1 MIQAEIEQPTKKQT
15 VGRAARLY
23 EFGRP
28 LKVEDVAV
36 PELGKNDALLRVRAA
51 GICHTDIHLSNGL
64 VPLKMPITLG
74 HEIAGEVEAVGSEVH
89 DFRDGDS
96 AVVHFWSPCGNC
108 RYCLEGRGMLCEN
121 LFTRPAYGSSADGGY
136 AEYCRV
142 KADRLVKV
150 PSGVSMEFAAT
161 LGCAGTTAYHAVK
174 NTGQVKLAESV
185 GVYGVGGVGL
195 YTLQL
200 AKNSGARVIAVGRN
214 PDKLHMAKKLGAD
227 HVINSTTEN
236 VVDEVRR
243 ATNGKGVDVM
253 FDLVVNDES
262 VKNTSASLANG
273 GRLVLV
279 GISTKPLPVDPMQ
292 FQLRELS
299 VKGSFMGT
307 KNELEAVVELAKA
320 RKIESVA
327 TKRYTLDEVNQGMG
341 ALGRGEILGRAYV
354 SP

>member
-1 MIQAEIEQPTKKQT
+1 MMQVETEQPAREQA

-23 EFGRP
+23 QFGQA
-28 LKVEDVAV
+28 LKVEEVPV
-36 PELGKNDALLRVRAA
+36 PEIGESDVLLRVRAA

-64 VPLKMPITLG
+64 VPLRMPITLG
-74 HEIAGEVEAVGSEVH
+74 HEIAGEVEAAGTEVQ
-89 DFRDGDS
+89 DFSKGDRV
-96 AVVHFWSPCGNC
+96 VVHFWSPCGNC

-121 LFTRPAYGSSADGGY
+121 LFTRPAYGSATDGGY
-136 AEYCRV
+136 AQYCRV
-142 KADRLVKV
+142 SADRLVKV
-150 PSGVSMEFAAT
+150 PSEVSMEFAAT

-174 NTGQVKLAESV
+174 NTGQVKLAENV

-214 PDKLHMAKKLGAD
+214 PEKLNMAEKLGAD

-236 VVDEVRR
+236 VGDEMRK

-253 FDLVVNDES
+253 FDLVANDES
-262 VKNTSASLANG
+262 VKNATASLANG

-307 KNELEAVVELAKA
+307 KNELEAVVELARAK
-320 RKIESVA
+320 RIESVA
-327 TKRYTLDEVNQGMG
+327 TRKYALDEVNQGMG

>member
-1 MIQAEIEQPTKKQT
+1 MQAEIEQPTKKQK

-23 EFGRP
+23 EFGQP
-28 LKVEDVAV
+28 LKVEDVPI

-64 VPLKMPITLG
+64 VPLKMPVTLG
-74 HEIAGEVEAVGSEVH
+74 HEIAGDVEAAGPEVQ
-89 DFRDGDS
+89 DFRKGDR

-121 LFTRPAYGSSADGGY
+121 LFTRPAYGSATDGGY
-136 AEYCRV
+136 AQYCRV
-142 KADRLVKV
+142 DADRLVRV
-150 PSGVSMEFAAT
+150 PSEVSLEFAAT

-174 NTGQVKLAESV
+174 NTGQVKLAENV
-185 GVYGVGGVGL
+185 GVYGIGGVGF

-200 AKNSGARVIAVGRN
+200 AKNSGAKVIAVGRN
-214 PDKLHMAKKLGAD
+214 PDKLDMAEKLGAD
-227 HVINSTTEN
+227 HVINSTTEK
-236 VVDEVRR
+236 VGDEVRK

-253 FDLVVNDES
+253 FDLVANDES
-262 VKNTSASLANG
+262 VKNSTASLANG
-273 GRLVLV
+273 GRLILL
-279 GISTKPLPVDPMQ
+279 GISTKPLPADPMQ

-299 VKGSFMGT
+299 IKGSFMGT
-307 KNELEAVVELAKA
+307 KNELEAVVDLAKA
-320 RKIESVA
+320 GKIESVV
-327 TKRYTLDEVNQGMG
+327 TKRYTLDEVNQGIE